1 MTQEEF
7 LGAIRDLLARPVEN
21 LSTEAKAE
29 VAQECIGKL
38 SDSSSWLS
46 SQLLGHLW
54 MNLWMIG
61 LPFLALLTRLDWWVL
76 LIIWVLAASGFFLI
90 VLLQVVDLRKAG
102 ATPRITEDEFRSV
115 LHHLLAQPVDNLS
128 VEDKAEAFHRCLVDM
143 KQNEKPPW
151 WSRAMNSLLG
161 YSLIFA
167 GVATAAALFPR
178 IEWFWWLGLGILL
191 GVLVAVLLC
200 LILIG
205 VKWLVM
211 PAGQQPPA
219 KGDLGE
225 QTVDPG
231 VDA

>member
-1 MTQEEF
+1 
-7 LGAIRDLLARPVEN
+7 
-21 LSTEAKAE
+21 
-29 VAQECIGKL
+29 
-38 SDSSSWLS
+38 
-46 SQLLGHLW
+46 
-54 MNLWMIG
+54 
-61 LPFLALLTRLDWWVL
+61 
-76 LIIWVLAASGFFLI
+76 
-90 VLLQVVDLRKAG
+90 
-102 ATPRITEDEFRSV
+102 V